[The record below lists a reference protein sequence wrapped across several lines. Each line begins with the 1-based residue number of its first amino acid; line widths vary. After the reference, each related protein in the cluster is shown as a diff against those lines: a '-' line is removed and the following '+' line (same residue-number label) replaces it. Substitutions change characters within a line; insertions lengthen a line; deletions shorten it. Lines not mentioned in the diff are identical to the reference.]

1 LNGKKLAGW
10 PKIQDA
16 IAARVKKLSAKPRG
30 QIIHGDL
37 CFTNILYDPVS
48 RLFKFI
54 DPRGSFGESGIYG
67 DGRYDIAKLLHS
79 LDGGY
84 DFFIHDM
91 FRLERDGDKLQL
103 QQFFPATRAAVL
115 GAFKKIF
122 STHYDFDEVR
132 TLEGLLFLSMC
143 PLHKDHPARQFA
155 MFATGL
161 RILNEILNDED
172 MH

>member
-1 LNGKKLAGW
+1 M
-10 PKIQDA
+10 
-16 IAARVKKLSAKPRG
+16 
-30 QIIHGDL
+30 
-37 CFTNILYDPVS
+37 CDPVS

-67 DGRYDIAKLLHS
+67 DGRYDLAKLLHS

-84 DFFIHDM
+84 DFLIHDM
-91 FRLERDGDKLQL
+91 FVLEHRGERVNL
-103 QQFFPATRAAVL
+103 QQFFPNNRTAVL
-115 GAFKKIF
+115 KAFEQIFGARHDI
-122 STHYDFDEVR
+122 DEVR

-143 PLHKDHPARQFA
+143 PLHSDHPKRQVA

-161 RILNEILNDED
+161 RILNELLNHED